1 MINIIKTL
9 LISSVI
15 LFSSSCSITTKPS
28 ISTMEILN
36 DRLSNIENEIKVKP
50 KVNIKINNKKDSLTE
65 PQKEFIKFMMDYL
78 GD

>member
-1 MINIIKTL
+1 
-9 LISSVI
+9 
-15 LFSSSCSITTKPS
+15 
-28 ISTMEILN
+28 MEILN